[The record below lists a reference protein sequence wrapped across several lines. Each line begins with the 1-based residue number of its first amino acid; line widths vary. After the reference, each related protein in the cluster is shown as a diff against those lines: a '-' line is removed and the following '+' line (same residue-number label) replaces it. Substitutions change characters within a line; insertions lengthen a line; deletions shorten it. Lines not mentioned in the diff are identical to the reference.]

1 MQKNK
6 LQIPPQM
13 KSKLVQFQR
22 RVWLVKLIEGL
33 CAAAFGLVISYLIVF
48 TLDRF
53 FDTNAWLRTA
63 ILLGGTVG
71 LAIWFPLVCHKWIW
85 GSRRMGQV
93 AKLLKVNHPRLGD
106 YLLGIIE
113 LVDQD
118 GLDGSSEA
126 LTRAAL
132 EQADRETADRD
143 FSKDVPYPKSRR
155 WALIASVPLSL
166 AVILLCAVPAAGGN
180 ALQRWLMPW
189 GEVDRFTFTQLESLP
204 DKVVVPLA
212 EPVAL
217 KTRLSDKTEWK
228 PDSGS
233 AWIGNYQ
240 VTAKQKDGE
249 YKFDLPPFQTASKVN
264 LRVGDAIEN
273 VTFDPQPRPELE
285 SLTAVVY
292 LPDYLQ
298 RSEPVRTEVRGGG
311 VSIVE
316 GSSVKIEANA
326 TRPLATAA
334 LDSAPVNVSGSNI
347 STDVFALANSRT
359 VELAWRDEL
368 GLSAKTPLTLKLRS
382 AKDKSPDLICRE
394 LEKKRVIMAKD
405 VLSFQVDASDDF
417 GVKTIGME
425 WVGEPAATSAAT
437 PARGEKV
444 VSAGNPEATDLRE
457 VVATF
462 SPQREKIEPQTIK
475 LKLFAEDYLPDRPR
489 VYSQPYTVYVL
500 SEDEHAIW
508 MTGKLNDWFKK
519 GLETYEREQQLYK
532 RNLELRNMTSEELD
546 RAETRRQIQS
556 QATAERAQARRL
568 KSLTQSG
575 TELIKEAAR
584 NDQFG
589 VDHLETLAEMLE
601 RLEAIHE
608 NQMPS
613 VADLLKKAAE
623 SAASPTSPASGS
635 KPSGKPGKPT
645 DGSTPNA
652 SSEAGQSTPSDVT
665 SVNDMPDLPGDGKPA
680 GEGDGASKDGEKEK
694 AKALSISM
702 RETSMDEKEPDDED
716 AESEPSASK
725 PPTLGLPGV
734 VLNDPEKKEPGA
746 CPAAKQME
754 GAVEAQ
760 EELLAEFQEIAEEL
774 QKLISNLEGSTFVK
788 RLKAMSRREL
798 VVAKDVTET
807 SLQGFGAAKKT
818 LKEAATKRTKLIA
831 KRQRAHAQVLQ
842 KIQDDLDAYANRVQQ
857 GKFKTVLAEMRELD
871 AIKQVNTVANR
882 MEANE
887 PGTSIAQAELLA
899 DTFDRWAEQ
908 LVGPG

>member
-6 LQIPPQM
+6 LQIPNQM

-33 CAAAFGLVISYLIVF
+33 CAAAFGLLLSYLIVF

-53 FDTNAWLRTA
+53 YDTAGWLRTA
-63 ILLGGTVG
+63 LLLGGSVG
-71 LAIWFPLVCHKWIW
+71 LALWFPLVCHKWIW

-118 GLDGSSEA
+118 GFDGSSEA

-132 EQADRETADRD
+132 EQADRETAKRD
-143 FSKDVPYPKSRR
+143 FSKDVPYPKNRR
-155 WALIASVPLSL
+155 WALIAGVPFGL
-166 AVILLCAVPAAGGN
+166 AVILLCVVPAAGGN

-189 GEVDRFTFTQLESLP
+189 RDVDRFTFTQLESLREQ
-204 DKVVVPLA
+204 VVVPLA
-212 EPVAL
+212 EPVKL
-217 KTRLSDKTEWK
+217 KAKLSEKTEWK

-233 AWIGNYQ
+233 AWIGDYQ
-240 VTAKQKDGE
+240 VTAEQKNGE
-249 YKFDLPPFQTASKVN
+249 YEFELPPFQTASSVS

-273 VTFDPQPRPELE
+273 VKFDPQPRPELE

-292 LPDYLQ
+292 LPDYLK
-298 RSEPVRTEVRGGG
+298 RSQPVRTEVRGGG

-316 GSSVKIEANA
+316 GSCVKLEANA

-334 LDSAPVNVSGSNI
+334 LDSAEVDVDGSRI
-347 STDVFALANSRT
+347 STDVIPLAESRT
-359 VELAWRDEL
+359 VELEWHDQL
-368 GLSAKTPLTLKLRS
+368 GLSAKSPLTLKLRS
-382 AKDKSPDLICRE
+382 AKDKSPNLICRE

-405 VLSFQVDASDDF
+405 VLSFQIDASDDF
-417 GVKTIGME
+417 GIKTIGME
-425 WVGEPAATSAAT
+425 WVGEPAATSAAA
-437 PARGEKV
+437 PAQGEKI

-475 LKLFAEDYLPDRPR
+475 LRLFAEDYLPDRPR
-489 VYSQPYTVYVL
+489 VYSQAYTVYVL

-532 RNLELRNMTSEELD
+532 RNIELRNMTSEELD

-556 QATAERAQARRL
+556 QATAERAQSRRL
-568 KSLTQSG
+568 KSLTKSG
-575 TELIKEAAR
+575 AELIKEAAR

-623 SAASPTSPASGS
+623 SAATPTSRS
-635 KPSGKPGKPT
+635 KPSGKPKDPT
-645 DGSTPNA
+645 KPNA
-652 SSEAGQSTPSDVT
+652 SGDAGDSKPSEVT
-665 SVNDMPDLPGDGKPA
+665 SVSDMQELPG
-680 GEGDGASKDGEKEK
+680 GEKPEDEGGQAGKDDDEK
-694 AKALSISM
+694 QQAKSPSVSM
-702 RETSMDEKEPDDED
+702 RETSMDEKETGDESD
-716 AESEPSASK
+716 EAEPSASK
-725 PPTLGLPGV
+725 PPKLGLPGV
-734 VLNDPEKKEPGA
+734 VLNDPEKKEAEA
-746 CPAAKQME
+746 CPAAKQLD

-807 SLQGFGAAKKT
+807 SLQGFGVAKKT
-818 LKEAATKRTKLIA
+818 LKEAATKRTTLIA
-831 KRQRAHAQVLQ
+831 KRQRAHAQALQ
-842 KIQDDLDAYANRVQQ
+842 NIQDDLDAYANRVQQ
-857 GKFKTVLAEMRELD
+857 GKFKTVLAEMRDLD